1 MNMFKLTENDI
12 SDLRILVELLS
23 IRGNQE
29 ISLPIEKVR
38 VLVETAQVALELQ
51 RLQEELMQ

>member
-1 MNMFKLTENDI
+1 MFKLTENDI